1 MDKLILEKWVSEE
14 LLFEY
19 KKSKDEAE
27 KIKEIQMNKQMQK
40 YQCLQ
45 DA

>member
-27 KIKEIQMNKQMQK
+27 KIKKIQMNKQMQK